1 MEDFI
6 NTSFN
11 DILSTLETTLPVEEQ
26 SAAGINVLDPF
37 GPLGL
42 NPEIYD
48 SSENEITEHPT
59 VKG

>member
-11 DILSTLETTLPVEEQ
+11 ELLSTLETPLPIQEQ
-26 SAAGINVLDPF
+26 NPFGIDPF

-42 NPEIYD
+42 DPNFSDFFEGEGEADTAVNP
-48 SSENEITEHPT
+48 NA
-59 VKG
+59 